1 MCRESSVGNEPA
13 ALRSNRH
20 QCGYFFFLFPFHR
33 LIVIM
38 ISFQGEGL
46 SSSSSFMLLTKW
58 WVPQCTECDPGTV
71 AAKFVMDEKKPSAGS
86 QNVCLSVCETSVIF
100 SLFLSTYI
108 YMPPY
113 VQHSICNREKGST
126 FSERERHKQQ
136 AGGEEGKWIT
146 FEEPQNGPLLTYS
159 NVSNRERKKW
169 KEKKKISVRHEL
181 ATISSRE
188 GDGRTVRLKGG
199 RSAPLAG
206 LNPHP
211 ARALFFPIPVR
222 AKWWNSNFVFFHQWP
237 GR

>member
-20 QCGYFFFLFPFHR
+20 QCGYFFFSLSIPSSYRYYDFISRWRAFVFFFFHVVDQVMGATMHRMWPRHRSRKIRDGWEKTFSRFP
-33 LIVIM
+33 
-38 ISFQGEGL
+38 
-46 SSSSSFMLLTKW
+46 K
-58 WVPQCTECDPGTV
+58 
-71 AAKFVMDEKKPSAGS
+71 
-86 QNVCLSVCETSVIF
+86 CLSVCVWDECNIL

-211 ARALFFPIPVR
+211 ARALFFPVR
-222 AKWWNSNFVFFHQWP
+222 AKWWNSNFVFHQWP

>member
-1 MCRESSVGNEPA
+1 
-13 ALRSNRH
+13 
-20 QCGYFFFLFPFHR
+20 
-33 LIVIM
+33 M

-46 SSSSSFMLLTKW
+46 SSSSSSFMLLTKW

-169 KEKKKISVRHEL
+169 KEKKNLGPPWAGNNLQPRGRWPNRAAKRRKIR
-181 ATISSRE
+181 SSCWPE
-188 GDGRTVRLKGG
+188 PSSGSSSLFPRTRKMVEFK
-199 RSAPLAG
+199 
-206 LNPHP
+206 
-211 ARALFFPIPVR
+211 FCFP
-222 AKWWNSNFVFFHQWP
+222 SMT
-237 GR
+237 G